1 VLRRRGFI
9 YVLCKDHES
18 SVYCNCYNKGSVIW
32 FFVNVVFN
40 GIIKSVSTIKS
51 INQVKIIFALIV
63 IISMIKK
70 ENCLVGQEY

>member
-1 VLRRRGFI
+1 MCSGEEDLFMFCVRIMSLRYI
-9 YVLCKDHES
+9 VIVIIKA
-18 SVYCNCYNKGSVIW
+18 VVIW

-63 IISMIKK
+63 IISMI
-70 ENCLVGQEY
+70 